1 MKEDNSAK
9 IKELRKSAAD
19 FGKEVDF
26 QKQKLT
32 TKPTPLPK
40 PTGVEKIGSNDIL
53 SGSRYSDGIVT
64 DQDKSTRQI
73 QKQLRKDYQQPPGFG
88 TPSYDKAR
96 DKIDI
101 EFKKNLPG
109 LPDSNVPAE
118 AVPGS
123 IRPQY
128 IDPMKTSP
136 AVPVPIPKPKA
147 KPPEIDQRVPRPK
160 MRPDKQGPI
169 QRVKI
174 KWPKEIQDRVPKSDV
189 IPSGPGITTPG
200 SMIYIEPKQQKLQD
214 RVPQQKIQDRVPQ
227 QKIQDRV
234 PPSAVNPKPT
244 SAGPYAPA
252 QSDDPFHQRYA
263 KTASY
268 LGQVHRDRV
277 PPFDKQGPTITN
289 TDNTKGAV
297 AIPKPDSVGINVKP
311 SKKAPETF
319 KQIFA
324 RTPEG
329 QKFTWTDPKTGKTGT
344 YLRKTKK

>member
-1 MKEDNSAK
+1 MKTFLEFMKEDNSAK

-147 KPPEIDQRVPRPK
+147 KPKKLLIVESSTPVSSEEV
-160 MRPDKQGPI
+160 
-169 QRVKI
+169 
-174 KWPKEIQDRVPKSDV
+174 V
-189 IPSGPGITTPG
+189 I
-200 SMIYIEPKQQKLQD
+200 
-214 RVPQQKIQDRVPQ
+214 
-227 QKIQDRV
+227 
-234 PPSAVNPKPT
+234 
-244 SAGPYAPA
+244 
-252 QSDDPFHQRYA
+252 A
-263 KTASY
+263 K
-268 LGQVHRDRV
+268 
-277 PPFDKQGPTITN
+277 
-289 TDNTKGAV
+289 KG
-297 AIPKPDSVGINVKP
+297 
-311 SKKAPETF
+311 
-319 KQIFA
+319 
-324 RTPEG
+324 
-329 QKFTWTDPKTGKTGT
+329 
-344 YLRKTKK
+344 KTKKTKLVGIKPKTKKNK